1 LRRWALENRVETLSG
16 KMKPALSEG
25 IRIDFDSFPEP
36 EKQLL
41 RRVFEIEEKYGS
53 SPPSDI
59 MEANG
64 EFVFKALEVL
74 SWRVAELFM
83 DVVPKALGCDEIEE
97 WFFRLYFCNF
107 LKDLKECLRNVRKWS
122 AQDREEFLRDM
133 KENGLMNGVFRIPR
147 GFSEQN
153 TVEDENKQEVT
164 DNDRE

>member
-1 LRRWALENRVETLSG
+1 LRRWALENRVESLSE

-97 WFFRLYFCNF
+97 WFFKLYFCNF
-107 LKDLKECLRNVRKWS
+107 LKDLKECLKNVRKWS
-122 AQDREEFLRDM
+122 VQDREEFLRDM
-133 KENGLMNGVFRIPR
+133 KENKLMSRVRRIPR
-147 GFSEQN
+147 GFNDQN
-153 TVEDENKQEVT
+153 RVEDENKQGVT
-164 DNDRE
+164 NDE